1 VKMNGNGLLRGLP
14 SVEGK
19 LFGGLRTWVQLR

>member
-1 VKMNGNGLLRGLP
+1 VKTNRNGLLRGLP

-19 LFGGLRTWVQLR
+19 LFGGLRSWVQLL